1 MQDEIKEE
9 GLETREEEKKKL
21 KGLEEIEI
29 EQSRKQDVE
38 AQFLEEEENRLKNL
52 EEIKM
57 YEDECP
63 TILEQ
68 FPAIDDSYY
77 QKCQECGTINHQSAL
92 ICYHCRRHKKGYFK
106 CRYCT

>member
-38 AQFLEEEENRLKNL
+38 AQFLEEEEKRLKQL
-52 EEIKM
+52 EEIKR
-57 YEDECP
+57 YEDEH
-63 TILEQ
+63 TILVQ
-68 FPAIDDSYY
+68 FPVIDDRFY
-77 QKCQECGTINHQSAL
+77 QNCEGCGILNHQSAL
-92 ICYHCRRHKKGYFK
+92 ICYNCRRHKNGYFK